1 MEAARKQL
9 LERFRAHLKSE
20 GLKNTKQRQAIA
32 EVFFDSEVHLS
43 LNDLLERAQADQPNL
58 GYATV
63 YRTMKLM
70 VDCGV
75 ANEHKFAESDLALFE
90 PNLAGEHHDHLICVD
105 CGRIVEFEDDLI
117 EERQEAIAARHAF
130 RVADHRLEIYGRCL
144 RDPCEHRPKQ

>member
-9 LERFRAHLKSE
+9 LERFRAHLKGE

-32 EVFFDSEVHLS
+32 EVFFVSDKHLT
-43 LNDLLERAQADQPNL
+43 LNDLLERAQVEQPNL

-90 PNLAGEHHDHLICVD
+90 PNLADEHHDHLICVD
-105 CGRIVEFEDDLI
+105 CGRIVEFEDDVI
-117 EERQEAIAARHAF
+117 EERQLAIAAREGFVVTA
-130 RVADHRLEIYGRCL
+130 HRLELYGRCS
-144 RDPCEHRPKQ
+144 DCQA